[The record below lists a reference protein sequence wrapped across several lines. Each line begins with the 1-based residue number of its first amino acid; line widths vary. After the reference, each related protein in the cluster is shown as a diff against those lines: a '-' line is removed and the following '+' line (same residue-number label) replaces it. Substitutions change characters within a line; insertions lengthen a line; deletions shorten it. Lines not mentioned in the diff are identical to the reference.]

1 MADNKLILEDNNLSN
16 HKQSFLKG
24 AMILTAATFVVKF
37 INIFFSVPLANFL
50 GDEGMGHF
58 YTAYDIFI
66 FFNLLATTGTPVA
79 VSRMVS
85 MAYANGRKR
94 QADKIF
100 NVAFALFACI
110 GIVGCTI
117 MIVFSKQFSILFTKE
132 DRTWCAIAALAPMLF
147 FMCLTS
153 CVRGYFQGR
162 SNMLPTAISQVLES
176 FIKLIIGTALAFWLF
191 EKTGLPEL
199 GATGAIVGVSVGS
212 LCAMIFIILRYL
224 KEKRRMDY
232 DPEEQ
237 AVSSTRSILKDI
249 ATFAVPVMLGS
260 VFLNALD
267 LVDSAIM
274 MHQLQNT
281 AGFAYEEA
289 MAMKGWLGNARK
301 YFDLPNAIIVP
312 ISTTVLPLLSGAVA
326 KKDDGGIREISTLTI
341 RLTLMFAFPCAMGL
355 LVFAQPICELL
366 LFNQPIYAQN
376 TAPLLAM
383 MAPAVVSASLLYITN
398 SMIHAVGEVYKPI
411 INMAI
416 GTVVRIAIVYVL
428 CGIPEIAAMGSAIA
442 TLVSYYI
449 IIVLNMHSLHKL
461 LPQTPGVLKMSVR
474 PLIASIIM
482 AVVAVPFYMLLTI
495 WISPKLAV
503 IPAVLVAVVVYAIA
517 AVLTK
522 VVTREEVVHLP
533 KGQKIAD
540 ILHIK

>member
-1 MADNKLILEDNNLSN
+1 MSSS
-16 HKQSFLKG
+16 KQSFFKG
-24 AMILTAATFVVKF
+24 ALVLTAATFIVKF

-85 MAYANGRKR
+85 MAYAKGRKK

-110 GIVGCTI
+110 GIVGSTV
-117 MIVFSKQFSILFTKE
+117 MIVFSKQFSVLFTKA

-162 SNMLPTAISQVLES
+162 SNMLPTAVSQILES
-176 FIKLIIGTALAFWLF
+176 VIKLIIGTVLAFWLF
-191 EKTGLPEL
+191 NTTGLPEL

-212 LCAMIFIILRYL
+212 LFAMIYIITRYL
-224 KEKRRMDY
+224 REKKRLEY

-237 AVSSTRSILKDI
+237 PVSSAKSILKDI

-267 LVDSAIM
+267 LVDAAIM
-274 MHQLQNT
+274 MHRLQNA

-289 MAMKGWLGNARK
+289 MGMKGWLGNARK

-312 ISTTVLPLLSGAVA
+312 ISTTVLPMLSGAVA
-326 KKDDGGIREISTLTI
+326 KKDEGGIREISTLTM
-341 RLTLMFAFPCAMGL
+341 RLTLMFAAPCAVGL
-355 LVFAQPICELL
+355 LIFAQPICELL

-376 TAPLLAM
+376 TAPLLAV
-383 MAPAVVSASLLYITN
+383 MAPAVVAASLLYITN

-411 INMAI
+411 LNMAI
-416 GTVVRIAIVYVL
+416 GTVIRIIIVYIL
-428 CGIPEIAAMGSAIA
+428 CGMPQVAAMGSAVA

-449 IIVLNMHSLHKL
+449 IIVLNMHTLHKL
-461 LPQTPGVLKMSVR
+461 LPQTPDVLKMALR
-474 PLIASIIM
+474 PVAASGIM
-482 AVVAVPFYMLLTI
+482 AAVSYPVYWLLTLWVSPKVAVLPAIFAAI
-495 WISPKLAV
+495 LA
-503 IPAVLVAVVVYAIA
+503 YAA
-517 AVLTK
+517 AGILTK
-522 VVTREEVVHLP
+522 VITKDDVVHLP
-533 KGQKIAD
+533 KGGKIAK
-540 ILHIK
+540 LLRLK

>member
-1 MADNKLILEDNNLSN
+1 MSN
-16 HKQSFLKG
+16 QKQSFMKG
-24 AMILTAATFVVKF
+24 AMTLTAATFVVKF

-100 NVAFALFACI
+100 NVALALFACI
-110 GIVGCTI
+110 GVVGSTV
-117 MIVFSKQFSILFTKE
+117 MIVFAKQFSVLFTQE
-132 DRTWCAIAALAPMLF
+132 DRTWPAICALAPMLF

-162 SNMLPTAISQVLES
+162 SNMVPTAVSQVLES
-176 FIKLIIGTALAFWLF
+176 LIKLAIGTVLAFWLY
-191 EKTGLPEL
+191 EVTSLPEL

-212 LCAMIFIILRYL
+212 LAAMVYILLRYARD
-224 KEKRRMDY
+224 KKKMDY
-232 DPEEQ
+232 DPAEQ
-237 AVSSTRSILKDI
+237 PVSGAKSILKDI

-267 LVDSAIM
+267 LVDAAVM
-274 MHQLQNT
+274 MHRLQNA

-326 KKDDGGIREISTLTI
+326 RKDAESKREISTLTI
-341 RLTLMFAFPCAMGL
+341 RLTLLFAFPCAVGL
-355 LVFAQPICELL
+355 LIFASPICDLL
-366 LFNQPIYAQN
+366 LFNQPVYAQN
-376 TAPLLAM
+376 TAPLLAV

-411 INMAI
+411 LNMAI
-416 GTVVRIAIVYVL
+416 GTVVRIAIVYIL
-428 CGIPEIAAMGSAIA
+428 CAMPQVAAMGSAIA

-449 IIVLNMHSLHKL
+449 IIVLNMHTLHKL
-461 LPQTPGVLKMSVR
+461 LPEAPGVLKMALR
-474 PLIASIIM
+474 PLLASVLM
-482 AVVAVPFYMLLTI
+482 AAVSLPVYALLTL
-495 WISPKLAV
+495 WISPK
-503 IPAVLVAVVVYAIA
+503 IAVLPAIAVAVVAYGVAAILTR
-517 AVLTK
+517 AVTK
-522 VVTREEVVHLP
+522 DEIRHLP
-533 KGQKIAD
+533 GGTKLARLLRMK
-540 ILHIK
+540 

>member
-1 MADNKLILEDNNLSN
+1 MSNNR
-16 HKQSFLKG
+16 QSFFKG
-24 AMILTAATFVVKF
+24 AMILTAATFIVKF

-85 MAYANGRKR
+85 MAYANGRKK

-110 GIVGCTI
+110 GIVGSLI
-117 MIVFSKQFSILFTKE
+117 MIVFAKQFSILFTKE

-176 FIKLIIGTALAFWLF
+176 VIKLIIGTILAFWLYNS
-191 EKTGLPEL
+191 TGLPEL

-212 LCAMIFIILRYL
+212 LFAMIFIIFRYIR
-224 KEKRRMDY
+224 EKRRMEY
-232 DPEEQ
+232 DPDEQ
-237 AVSSTRSILKDI
+237 PVSSAKSILKDI

-267 LVDSAIM
+267 LVDAAIM
-274 MHQLQNT
+274 MHRLQNT

-312 ISTTVLPLLSGAVA
+312 ISTTVLPMLSGAVA
-326 KKDDGGIREISTLTI
+326 KKDENGIREISTLTI
-341 RLTLMFAFPCAMGL
+341 RMTLLFAFPCAMGL
-355 LVFAQPICELL
+355 MIFAEPICQLL
-366 LFNQPIYAQN
+366 LFNQPVYAQN
-376 TAPLLAM
+376 TAPLLAV

-428 CGIPEIAAMGSAIA
+428 CGIPEVAAMGSSIA

-474 PLIASIIM
+474 PLLASVIM
-482 AVVAVPFYMLLTI
+482 AAVSYPAFMLMTV
-495 WISPKLAV
+495 WISPKIAV
-503 IPAVLVAVVVYAIA
+503 IPAILLAVVVYAVA
-517 AVLTK
+517 AVVTK
-522 VVTREEVVHLP
+522 VVTREEIVHLP
-533 KGQKIAD
+533 KGEKIAK
-540 ILHIK
+540 LLRLK

>member
-1 MADNKLILEDNNLSN
+1 MSN
-16 HKQSFLKG
+16 QKQSFIKG
-24 AMILTAATFVVKF
+24 AMILTAATFIVKF
-37 INIFFSVPLANFL
+37 INIFFSVPLSNFL

-100 NVAFALFACI
+100 NVALAMFI
-110 GIVGCTI
+110 GIGAVGSI
-117 MIVFSKQFSILFTKE
+117 VMIAFSRQFSVLFTKE
-132 DRTWCAIAALAPMLF
+132 ERTWSAIAALAPMLF
-147 FMCLTS
+147 FMCITS

-162 SNMLPTAISQVLES
+162 SNMLPTAVSQVLES
-176 FIKLIIGTALAFWLF
+176 VIKLIIGIALSFYLY
-191 EKTGLPEL
+191 ETTGLPEL

-212 LCAMIFIILRYL
+212 LFAMLYIVLYYIRQ
-224 KEKRRMDY
+224 KRKMDY
-232 DPEEQ
+232 DPNEQ
-237 AVSSTRSILKDI
+237 PVSSAKSILRDI
-249 ATFAVPVMLGS
+249 VTFAVPVMIGS

-267 LVDSAIM
+267 LVDAAVM
-274 MHQLQNT
+274 MHRLQNT

-312 ISTTVLPLLSGAVA
+312 ISTTALPMLSGVIA
-326 KKDDGGIREISTLTI
+326 KKDDKGIREISTLTL
-341 RLTLMFAFPCAMGL
+341 RLTLMFAFPCAVGL
-355 LVFAQPICELL
+355 TVFAEPICELL
-366 LFNQPIYAQN
+366 LFNQPVYAQN
-376 TAPLLAM
+376 TAPLLAVM
-383 MAPAVVSASLLYITN
+383 GPAVVAASLLYITN

-428 CGIPEIAAMGSAIA
+428 CGIPEVAAMGSAIA
-442 TLVSYYI
+442 TLISYYI

-461 LPQTPGVLKMSVR
+461 LPQTPSVLRMSVR
-474 PLIASIIM
+474 PLLASVIM
-482 AVVAVPFYMLLTI
+482 AALSLPFYWLLTC
-495 WISPKLAV
+495 WISPKIAV
-503 IPAVLVAVVVYAIA
+503 IPAILAAVVVYLVA

-522 VVTREEVVHLP
+522 VITRDDVVHLP
-533 KGQKIAD
+533 KGQKIAA
-540 ILHIK
+540 ILHLK